1 MRILFMGTPAF
12 AVPSLEVLAAGGHLP
27 CAVVTGPDKP
37 RGRGRRMHPTA
48 VKKAAERLGIA
59 RILQPESV
67 KAPEF
72 AEAVRAL
79 APDVIVVVAFRILPP
94 AVFEAARLGAFN
106 LHASLLPRYRG
117 AAPINRALMAGE
129 TESGVTTFFL
139 KKAVDTGNIILRW
152 PTRIGPNETATEL
165 HDRLMLLGARAVL
178 ETTRRIAAG
187 RANALPQDGAQ
198 ASPAPKI
205 FRDECRIPWHLS
217 AASVHNHCRGLSLYP
232 GAWTLHGAHRIKV
245 LSTRMSDVRVAG
257 APGTATVHKGRL
269 HVACGTGAVE
279 ILSLQGE
286 GRRRMRAADFLN
298 GYDLPTGANLE

>member
-187 RANALPQDGAQ
+187 ARERTP
-198 ASPAPKI
+198 P
-205 FRDECRIPWHLS
+205 
-217 AASVHNHCRGLSLYP
+217 
-232 GAWTLHGAHRIKV
+232 
-245 LSTRMSDVRVAG
+245 
-257 APGTATVHKGRL
+257 
-269 HVACGTGAVE
+269 
-279 ILSLQGE
+279 
-286 GRRRMRAADFLN
+286 GRRPGQPRPK
-298 GYDLPTGANLE
+298 DLSR